1 MTYKFDP
8 TKDSCPRTKDSDKRG
23 DAVARKFDASRH
35 FDIKQFA
42 GKDYITGGQ
51 YQKYK
56 ASDKVYKRKMS
67 MLWAKASEYNKIRT
81 AEYLPE

>member
-1 MTYKFDP
+1 MKPYQYDA
-8 TKDSCPRTKDSDKRG
+8 TKDGRPPKKITDHDKQIAWIANRFDKD
-23 DAVARKFDASRH
+23 RH

-56 ASDKVYKRKMS
+56 ASDKVYKKQKS
-67 MLWAKASEYNKIRT
+67 ML
-81 AEYLPE
+81 